1 MITEFL
7 LQSLSHVEP
16 VPVWLPEQGS
26 VAGALDAAVEAA
38 AAEGHP
44 VKALLLTNP
53 MNPQVKLVSHF
64 SHSTCAS
71 MLASIIH

>member
-1 MITEFL
+1 MP
-7 LQSLSHVEP
+7 QSLSRVEP

-53 MNPQVKLVSHF
+53 MNPQVGLASHF
-64 SHSTCAS
+64 SHSTCAFI
-71 MLASIIH
+71 LATIIH